1 MKNSQPLIQIFCK
14 TPLLGEVKTR
24 LVPKIGE
31 QAALDLYVEMFGRLL
46 TALKE
51 TTFCL
56 EFWITPSTDHAFF
69 DEYPVSRFQ
78 QSGTDLGARM
88 SNALEDGLIRH
99 EKVLLIG
106 TDLPLI
112 DASYI
117 DLAVDRL
124 GEKEVVLGPAE
135 DGGYGLI
142 GVSEKLPRIFSG
154 VHWGT
159 DDVLS
164 RTCAQ
169 LNQQKLNY
177 GMLPLIWD
185 VDRPG
190 DLPRYQAWLNKI
202 QVNQTLC
209 TT

>member
-1 MKNSQPLIQIFCK
+1 MKNSEPLVQIFCK
-14 TPLLGEVKTR
+14 TPVLGEVKTR
-24 LVPKIGE
+24 LIPKIGE

-46 TALKE
+46 SALMG

-56 EFWITPSTDHAFF
+56 ELWVTPRTDHAFF
-69 DEYPVSRFQ
+69 NKYPVSRFQ
-78 QSGTDLGARM
+78 QSGPDLGARM
-88 SNALEDGLIRH
+88 SNALEDGLTRH
-99 EKVLLIG
+99 GEVLLIG

-117 DLAVDRL
+117 NLALDCL
-124 GEKEVVLGPAE
+124 GEEEVVLGPAE

-142 GVSEKLPRIFSG
+142 GVREGLPDIFSG

-159 DDVLS
+159 DKVLS
-164 RTCAQ
+164 QTCAQ
-169 LNQQKLNY
+169 LNQRKLNY

-190 DLPRYQAWLNKI
+190 DLPRYRAWLSEF
-202 QVNQTLC
+202 QVNQALC
-209 TT
+209 ST